1 MESFGRM
8 ELSNSPFYF
17 NILAFATLFFKRLH
31 VYALS
36 ILLIYNYEIRVR
48 NRLIMKENIQDFLK
62 FLEVEKKYADNTI
75 AAYQNDL
82 NQFFQ
87 YVQQDAIE
95 PTVENWQDVN
105 KDVISNYL
113 ESLKNSDKYTSS
125 TIARKVA
132 ALKSFF
138 HFLIAEE
145 QIIDDPTQTLNSP
158 KVKKRLP
165 KAISPGE
172 IDRLLQAP
180 ANEGG
185 PKAQRDMALLEML
198 YASGMR
204 VTELVSLD
212 VSDIEISKNEG
223 HVRVKSKR
231 VSKEREIPLSGSI
244 IDTLRIYIENGREN
258 LLQDLNVTAMFLN
271 NRGQRLTR
279 QGLWLIIKH
288 YVESVSISSTV
299 TPHTLRHSFAAH
311 KLSQGKSL
319 QDIQKLL
326 GHANIST
333 TQMYA
338 HINKDEKK

>member
-1 MESFGRM
+1 M
-8 ELSNSPFYF
+8 ND
-17 NILAFATLFFKRLH
+17 
-31 VYALS
+31 
-36 ILLIYNYEIRVR
+36 
-48 NRLIMKENIQDFLK
+48 NIQGFLK

-87 YVQQDAIE
+87 YVQHDDE
-95 PTVENWQDVN
+95 EGPKLEDWQDVKKN
-105 KDVISNYL
+105 TITDYM
-113 ESLKNSDKYTSS
+113 EHLKTSGYTSS
-125 TIARKVA
+125 TVARKVA
-132 ALKSFF
+132 AIKSFF
-138 HFLIAEE
+138 HFFVAEKNVT
-145 QIIDDPTQTLNSP
+145 QDPTDERTSHTG
-158 KVKKRLP
+158 KKRMP

-172 IDRLLQAP
+172 IDRLLHAP
-180 ANEGG
+180 ADESG
-185 PKAQRDMALLEML
+185 PKSQRDMALLEML

-212 VSDIEISKNEG
+212 VSDITFSNTKG
-223 HVRVKSKR
+223 TVQVRGKR
-231 VSKEREIPLSGSI
+231 PNKEREIPLNGPVLN
-244 IDTLRIYIENGREN
+244 TLKVYIEGGREQ
-258 LLQDLNVTAMFLN
+258 LIHDPNVTALFLN

-288 YVESVSISSTV
+288 YVEAVGISSEV

-311 KLSQGKSL
+311 NLSQGKSL

-338 HINKDEKK
+338 HINQESEQ